1 MFFFFLSI
9 IHCVSLDMHLN
20 ACEVSKADIAL
31 FYPTGEN
38 ILGSMQFL
46 YIKTAGYA
54 QVYTH
59 PSLEGV
65 D

>member
-1 MFFFFLSI
+1 
-9 IHCVSLDMHLN
+9 MHVN